1 MKELEEHNKRRDAI
15 IAKGKQNHGV
25 ADIELDRMPRAKFQ
39 DVFLDVAGY
48 GAWAEGRLE
57 KKSVECDKLRDEV
70 ERRDAVIAELIE
82 RLEQ

>member
-25 ADIELDRMPRAKFQ
+25 GDIELDRMPRDKLQ
-39 DVFLDVAGY
+39 DVFMDVAGF
-48 GAWAEGRLE
+48 ASWANGRLE
-57 KKSVECDKLRDEV
+57 EKSVECDKLRDEV
-70 ERRDAVIAELIE
+70 EQKDAVIAELIE